1 MEETK
6 VVSQIANDIW
16 FDSEKLYIVKGKE
29 KKQKFIENYEAF
41 PCAKDMEKADN
52 KYPVVTFLSSVL
64 CNLKCVYCYADQGKY
79 NNICEQNTFT
89 FENYLKAYE
98 TVMEEYGGIKNI
110 CFFGGEPLLD
120 FDEIKKFVVYLH
132 EHVRKEKLPTFSVG
146 SNGTIL
152 NDEILDFLSEYNIL
166 FGTSLDGSK
175 SFNDQSR
182 IGDGIGSVYDKVTE
196 TLNRLGER
204 DITCVLQ
211 FTFSQVHLD
220 QYKPGEAKVWMND
233 LESLP
238 IKYYELI
245 AATTQ
250 GNLCEINLRDE
261 KNVEKLEMMC
271 SEIANY
277 SLEALVDGRTTI
289 MSSMFANLIW
299 HLSKKQKTKHCDAGL
314 NITISPDMR
323 IYPCHTIANDRANSI
338 ACEAGLKSEMDRNE
352 AFNKMKNMSRN
363 DYSKCSECIA
373 KNVCNVFCKGM
384 CEISKE
390 PPEERCIMMR
400 VFLKET
406 IKFLTEIYPLHKK
419 EISESVKK
427 IMIEHTVL

>member
-1 MEETK
+1 MVYQ
-6 VVSQIANDIW
+6 VVNDTW
-16 FDSEKLYIVKGKE
+16 FDSEKLFIVKGEE
-29 KKQKFIENYEAF
+29 KKQKYLDNYDAYPDVKEAKK
-41 PCAKDMEKADN
+41 PEDR
-52 KYPVVTFLSSVL
+52 YPVLTFLSSVL
-64 CNLKCVYCYADQGKY
+64 CNLKCVYCYADHGNY
-79 NNICEQNTFT
+79 NHICEQNTFT

-98 TVMEEYGGIKNI
+98 TVMAEYGGIRNI

-120 FDEIKKFVVYLH
+120 FKEIKKFVVYLN
-132 EHVRKEKLPTFSVG
+132 EHVDKDKLPTFSIG

-152 NDEILDFLSEYNIL
+152 DDEILDFMEEYHIL

-175 SFNDQSR
+175 QFNDKSR
-182 IGDGIGSVYDKVTE
+182 IGDGIDSVYDKVME
-196 TLNRLGER
+196 TLQRLDER
-204 DITCVLQ
+204 NITCVIQ
-211 FTFSQVHLD
+211 FTFTQVHLD
-220 QYKPGEAKVWMND
+220 HYKPGDAKIWMQ
-233 LESLP
+233 EFEKLP

-250 GNLCEINLRDE
+250 GNLCEIDLRD
-261 KNVEKLEMMC
+261 KQNVEKLEKMS
-271 SEIANY
+271 SEIAQY

-289 MSSMFANLIW
+289 MSSIFANLIW

-314 NITISPDMR
+314 NITIAPDMR

-338 ACEAGLKSEMDRNE
+338 ACEPGFLKEMAQSAVFE
-352 AFNKMKNMSRN
+352 KMRTMSRN
-363 DYSKCSECIA
+363 DYDKCSECIA

-384 CEISKE
+384 CETCKE

-406 IKFLTEIYPLHKK
+406 IKFLMDEYPNHKK

-427 IMIEHTVL
+427 IMVEHTVI